1 MDPANVEQI
10 VSDAVNCQFNDHNP
24 LIQSIRN
31 GVAAN
36 AEIEYVQNKENFI
49 EQDELEGARALP
61 NGVRTLS
68 HGVQGRGEIV
78 DPISSPQGPPFSENR
93 DTATDSS
100 SLYYLK
106 RLIVVALLSLLVYY
120 IAYRTIELTL
130 RSHIIIAIGI
140 CIMISLV
147 FYEPLSNKIM
157 ESWTARAQF
166 IRHG

>member
-61 NGVRTLS
+61 
-68 HGVQGRGEIV
+68 HGMQVVQGRGEII
-78 DPISSPQGPPFSENR
+78 DPTPSPPISENR
-93 DTATDSS
+93 DTATDNS

-106 RLIVVALLSLLVYY
+106 RLIVIALLSLLVYY

-130 RSHIIIAIGI
+130 RTHIIIAIGI

>member
-49 EQDELEGARALP
+49 EQDELEGA
-61 NGVRTLS
+61 
-68 HGVQGRGEIV
+68 QGRGETVNPI
-78 DPISSPQGPPFSENR
+78 DPIPSQRSRQSPQSQPFSENR
-93 DTATDSS
+93 DTATDNS

-120 IAYRTIELTL
+120 IAYRMIELTL
-130 RSHIIIAIGI
+130 RTHVIIAIGI

-166 IRHG
+166 IRQG

>member
-49 EQDELEGARALP
+49 EQDELEGA
-61 NGVRTLS
+61 
-68 HGVQGRGEIV
+68 QGRRGIV
-78 DPISSPQGPPFSENR
+78 DPIDPTPCPQSRQGPPISENR
-93 DTATDSS
+93 DMATDSS

-130 RSHIIIAIGI
+130 RTHIIIAIGI

-166 IRHG
+166 IRHD

>member
-49 EQDELEGARALP
+49 EQDELEGARASP
-61 NGVRTLS
+61 
-68 HGVQGRGEIV
+68 HGMQIVQGRGEMI
-78 DPISSPQGPPFSENR
+78 DPTPCPQSRQGPPISENR
-93 DTATDSS
+93 DMATDSS

-130 RSHIIIAIGI
+130 RTHIIIAIGI

>member
-1 MDPANVEQI
+1 MDPANIEQI

-49 EQDELEGARALP
+49 EQDELEGA
-61 NGVRTLS
+61 
-68 HGVQGRGEIV
+68 QGRREI
-78 DPISSPQGPPFSENR
+78 DPTPSPQSQQSRQSQPISENR
-93 DTATDSS
+93 DMATDNS
-100 SLYYLK
+100 SLYYIK
-106 RLIVVALLSLLVYY
+106 RLIVIVLLSLLVYY

-130 RSHIIIAIGI
+130 RTHIIIAIGI

>member
-61 NGVRTLS
+61 NGVRALP
-68 HGVQGRGEIV
+68 HGAQGRGEIV
-78 DPISSPQGPPFSENR
+78 DPTGPPISENR

-130 RSHIIIAIGI
+130 RTHIIIAIGI

-157 ESWTARAQF
+157 ESWTAHAQL
-166 IRHG
+166 IRHD

>member
-49 EQDELEGARALP
+49 EQDELEGAQALP
-61 NGVRTLS
+61 HS
-68 HGVQGRGEIV
+68 VQGRGEMI
-78 DPISSPQGPPFSENR
+78 DPTPCPQSRQNPPFSENR
-93 DTATDSS
+93 DMATDSS

-130 RSHIIIAIGI
+130 RTHIIIAIGI

-166 IRHG
+166 IRHD

>member
-49 EQDELEGARALP
+49 EQDELEGA
-61 NGVRTLS
+61 
-68 HGVQGRGEIV
+68 QGRREI
-78 DPISSPQGPPFSENR
+78 DPTPSPQSPPISENR
-93 DTATDSS
+93 DTATDNS

-106 RLIVVALLSLLVYY
+106 RLIVIALLSLLVYY

-130 RSHIIIAIGI
+130 RTHIIIAIGI